1 LARRH
6 GIAAGHQ
13 ARDVVEAT
21 RAVACLHA
29 TDPASVYLSA
39 RARVSGL
46 TRADLDRALYADR
59 ALIKHLSM
67 RRTLFVFPRDLL
79 AAATA
84 GPGARVAEAER
95 RRTVREVESS
105 GVASNGARWLRRAEA
120 AVLAALE
127 SHPELSSSQLRDLAP
142 IVDVKIHVGGA
153 GRWGTDAPVGPRLLT
168 ILSAAGLAVR
178 ANNRGGWNVSR
189 PMWTSMARWLGSAL
203 DRPDPAAG
211 IAQMT
216 RVWLSAFGPGTANDL
231 KWWLGVRSTD
241 VKRALADVD
250 AVQVELDGDVGYLL
264 PDDLD
269 PVADV
274 EPWVALLPALDPTTM
289 GWADRGWYLG
299 PHRAVLFDTTGNAGP
314 TAWSNGRV
322 VGGWHQDPSGRVV
335 LDVIENITKAVRQ
348 QLEGEAAELTDWLA
362 GERVLPR
369 FPSPLF
375 KAAAAR

>member
-1 LARRH
+1 M
-6 GIAAGHQ
+6 
-13 ARDVVEAT
+13 
-21 RAVACLHA
+21 ACLHA

-322 VGGWHQDPSGRVV
+322 VGGWHQDPSGTVV
-335 LDVIENITKAVRQ
+335 LDVIEKITKAVRQ